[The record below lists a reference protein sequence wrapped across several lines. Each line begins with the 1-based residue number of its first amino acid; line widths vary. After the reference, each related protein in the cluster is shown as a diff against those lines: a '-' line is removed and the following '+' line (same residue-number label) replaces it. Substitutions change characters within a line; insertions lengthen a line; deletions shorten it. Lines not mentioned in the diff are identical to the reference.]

1 MSDASQERTRQRLL
15 IAFVDFTLF
24 KEQSNRV
31 SDAKIA
37 DTMDEYYTRVASA
50 VRSAGGTVVK
60 FIGDATLIV
69 FPESAADA
77 GVRMLIE
84 LKPALDRFMA
94 ERNWECRLHAKAH
107 VGEVVAGPFGP
118 AGDTRFD
125 VIGRAVNTTAMLK
138 TDGITLSAEAFEQLS
153 PGLRKRFAK
162 KSPLNTYSLVD
173 ESRPDR

>member
-24 KEQSNRV
+24 NKQSERI
-31 SDAKIA
+31 SDTEIA

-50 VRSAGGTVVK
+50 VKSAGGTVVK
-60 FIGDATLIV
+60 FIGDAVLIV
-69 FPESAADA
+69 FPESAGDA
-77 GVRMLIE
+77 GVRTLIE

-94 ERNWECRLHAKAH
+94 ERNWECRLHVKAH
-107 VGEVVAGPFGP
+107 FGEVVAGPFGP
-118 AGDTRFD
+118 DGDKRFD
-125 VIGRAVNTTAMLK
+125 IIGRAVNTAAMLK

-153 PGLRKRFAK
+153 PDLRKRFAK
-162 KSPLNTYSLVD
+162 KAPLNTYSLVD